1 MPTYASFLPTFLP
14 CLFIFLACG
23 SVIAHPSV
31 LKPSFY
37 QLSLKK
43 CLASKALAPDVSQG
57 QTSRNKR
64 LATNV
69 SQGVSQG
76 QWSRD
81 RRFARTGVPTS
92 LFSSYFS
99 SMLVRLSTLWFGFCL
114 LWSFNLS
121 FYKLPEE
128 VSRKHGS
135 LNRRLARTD
144 VCNDARPDVSQE
156 TSRKD
161 RRTYFLLFL
170 CLFIFLALG
179 SVSVAPFCL

>member
-31 LKPSFY
+31 LKPFF
-37 QLSLKK
+37 LP
-43 CLASKALAPDVSQG
+43 AIPEEVSRKQG
-57 QTSRNKR
+57 SRTRR

-161 RRTYFLLFL
+161 RRTCFFL
-170 CLFIFLALG
+170 
-179 SVSVAPFCL
+179 FCSSS